1 MSKNLKQ
8 MQFNDETGEV
18 SIEYDDKSVNNFNL
32 GDVLTAT
39 ASSDEGV
46 GKGRA
51 AIIVGDT
58 AQAALFNTSEEGR
71 AARRAGNV
79 AVRWTDGT
87 LTKTSSNPGESV
99 EQVVIDGEAWLKI
112 IPSTNPGPAAT
123 VIQFDLAKPVYFG
136 YLKTLG
142 VAMRYSDMSPTEI
155 ASAKVAV
162 WLNTSTG
169 SVRPAF
175 VFDKQWPNETFVESF
190 CQDGFINVAQPV
202 TDLNLDTVSRIN
214 IVVTAGSS
222 SGAKAPF
229 WVGPLTVNT
238 RGKGKVVVRLD
249 GNYDSQ
255 HKYILP
261 LLERQGLRGNIHLVT
276 NQVGQAGR
284 MTEAQLGRAY
294 DWGHTLAHH
303 TFGNKSNGWDNST
316 DYPDGASITADLNG
330 QWAYL
335 NARGW
340 TRGIGHA
347 VHGFTN
353 TLVNT
358 VSNARQLLV
367 QSAVNAAGVKTISSG
382 GRYLAAAAT
391 GEVGH
396 LFPYCHPQANWRGIF
411 GGVMITNTDTAQYV
425 KNVIDAAEDRGEL
438 GVIVIHR
445 AVLDSATPATLEMKL
460 ADMANWI
467 EYLGDRVLAGGVDVP
482 TIDEVFDQFGH

>member
-1 MSKNLKQ
+1 MSILTPPLSKRGILKALGQ
-8 MQFNDETGEV
+8 DP
-18 SIEYDDKSVNNFNL
+18 SKS
-32 GDVLTAT
+32 DVLTVSTNPDGGIA
-39 ASSDEGV
+39 
-46 GKGRA
+46 KGRA

-58 AQAALFNTSEEGR
+58 TQAALFNTSEEGR
-71 AARRAGNV
+71 SARRAGSV

-87 LTKTSSNPGESV
+87 LTKTSSGAGEAMTL
-99 EQVVIDGEAWLKI
+99 ETIDGEAWVKCT
-112 IPSTNPGPAAT
+112 PSSSAAAT
-123 VIQFDLAKPVYFG
+123 FITRFDLSKPIYFG
-136 YLKTLG
+136 YFKTIQIPLKFQ
-142 VAMRYSDMSPTEI
+142 DMSPTEI
-155 ASAKVAV
+155 ASAKFTL
-162 WLNTSTG
+162 WFYTSTG
-169 SVRPAF
+169 TVRINAI
-175 VFDKQWPNETFVESF
+175 FDKQWPNELVVESF
-190 CQDGFINVAQPV
+190 CQDGYINVAQPT
-202 TDLNLDTVSRIN
+202 TDLNLDQVSRID
-214 IVVTAGSS
+214 IVTTSGSS
-222 SGAKAPF
+222 SAAKGSF

-261 LLERQGLRGNIHLVT
+261 LLERQGLRGNLHLVT

-303 TFGNKSNGWDNST
+303 TFGNKSNGWDNAT

-367 QSAVNAAGVKTISSG
+367 QSAVNAAGVKTISAG
-382 GRYLAAAAT
+382 GRYLAAGTA

-396 LFPYCHPQANWRGIF
+396 LFPYCHPQANWLGIF

-445 AVLDSATPATLEMKL
+445 AVLDSATPAALEMKL
-460 ADMANWI
+460 GDMANWI
-467 EYLGDRVLAGGVDVP
+467 EYLGDRVQAGGVDVP
-482 TIDEVFDQFGH
+482 TIDEVFDQFGR